1 MKEWIKYLQDEV
13 DAAFLYRT
21 LSELTADAKTINI
34 YKQLA
39 EVEDRHA
46 TRWRELI
53 EENNQK
59 VPKIL
64 PSLKAQFMRWAAQK
78 FGPGFLKDAMLREEG
93 EEVRIY
99 LDLYQK
105 SNPGATKELA
115 LDLAKDSAHHAGQLS
130 PDDAGEPWHSV
141 NAGGMLR
148 NVVYGFNDGLTANFG
163 LIAGVVGASSAEHV
177 ILISGLAGMIADAL
191 SMGSSGFLAAKSE
204 REVFAY
210 EKEMEA
216 REILL
221 MPEIEAE
228 ELALIYEAKGMSR
241 QQAVKLANEVIQEP
255 ERALEEKVREELGI
269 SESNIS
275 PMKEAWTTGLATA
288 IGALIPIFPFF
299 IWNGIPAIVISFI
312 ISMIAHFGVGA
323 VRSFFTGRNFWRS
336 GFDMFIVG
344 FGIAAVGYVIGEL
357 VLKYF
362 L

>member
-1 MKEWIKYLQDEV
+1 MKEWINYLQDEV

-21 LSELTADAKTINI
+21 LAELSADPKSAKI
-34 YKQLA
+34 YQQLA

-53 EENNQK
+53 MAEN
-59 VPKIL
+59 PGLSTIT
-64 PSLKAQFMRWAAQK
+64 PSLKARVMNGFARK
-78 FGPGFLKDAMLREEG
+78 IGPGFLRDAMLREEG
-93 EEVRIY
+93 LEVKLY

-105 SNPGATKELA
+105 SDPGAAKQLA
-115 LDLAKDSAHHAGQLS
+115 LDLAKDSAQHAGQLTA
-130 PDDAGEPWHSV
+130 DDAGEPWHSV

-163 LIAGVVGASSAEHV
+163 LIAGVIGASSSDHI

-221 MPEIEAE
+221 MPDIEAA
-228 ELALIYEAKGMSR
+228 ELALIYEAKGMS
-241 QQAVKLANEVIQEP
+241 QAQAVKLANEVIQQP

-269 SESNIS
+269 SEGNIS
-275 PMKEAWTTGLATA
+275 PLREAWTTGLATA
-288 IGALIPIFPFF
+288 LGALIPIFPFF
-299 IWNGIPAIVISFI
+299 IWKGLPAIAVSFI
-312 ISMIAHFGVGA
+312 ISMVAHFGVGA

-344 FGIAAVGYVIGEL
+344 FGIAAVGYFIGEL

-362 L
+362 M

>member
-1 MKEWIKYLQDEV
+1 MKDWLKYLQDEV

-21 LSELTADAKTINI
+21 LAKLTAEAKTARI
-34 YKQLA
+34 YTQLA

-46 TRWRELI
+46 SRWRALI
-53 EENNQK
+53 EENHGA
-59 VPKIL
+59 VPAVT
-64 PSLKAQFMRWAAQK
+64 PSLKARFMNWTAHK
-78 FGPGFLKDAMLREEG
+78 IGTGFLRDAMLREEG
-93 EEVRIY
+93 EEVKIY

-105 SNPGATKELA
+105 SKPGATRDLA
-115 LDLAKDSAHHAGQLS
+115 LDLAKDSAQHAGQLT
-130 PDDAGEPWHSV
+130 PDEAGEPWHSV
-141 NAGGMLR
+141 SAGGMLR

-163 LIAGVVGASSAEHV
+163 LIAGVIGANSADHV

-216 REILL
+216 REIML
-221 MPEIEAE
+221 MPDVEAE

-241 QQAVKLANEVIQEP
+241 QQAEKLAKEVIQEP
-255 ERALEEKVREELGI
+255 EKALEEKVREELGI
-269 SESNIS
+269 SEGEIS
-275 PMKEAWTTGLATA
+275 PLREAWTTGLATA

-299 IWNGIPAIVISFI
+299 FWKGMPAIITSFVIS
-312 ISMIAHFGVGA
+312 MLAHFAVGA

-362 L
+362 M